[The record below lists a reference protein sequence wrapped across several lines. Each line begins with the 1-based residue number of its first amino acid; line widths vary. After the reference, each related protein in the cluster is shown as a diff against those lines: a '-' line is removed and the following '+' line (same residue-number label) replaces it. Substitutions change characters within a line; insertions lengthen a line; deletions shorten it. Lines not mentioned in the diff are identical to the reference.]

1 MLAQLLAPEAG
12 YESDN
17 ENFDCSFLSNP
28 ASNDDEGEMLEVDS
42 ERIQS
47 GSDEETE
54 PESLPV
60 LEILNRFCL
69 KIREEAMISNKAVE
83 RIRSVTVSLLKMTAQ
98 QSKAQVSKILRDNGI
113 DPSTMP
119 ELQDAFLPSSWEPGS
134 SEFIDHGDYGNCFPN
149 ISPREITLGKRRQW
163 KRLKNGRKSRIIEH
177 PEKFY
182 YISLI
187 ASLEIL
193 LNNQKI
199 LDMVAEPKA
208 SDPSSSLLCDF
219 IDGTTVQTHE
229 LFSLDNNNNNLI
241 LIVRK
246 LHVNMIKC

>member
-1 MLAQLLAPEAG
+1 MTHFN

-28 ASNDDEGEMLEVDS
+28 ASNDDEAEMLEVDS
-42 ERIQS
+42 EGIQS

-69 KIREEAMISNKAVE
+69 KIGKEAMISNKAVE

-119 ELQDAFLPSSWEPGS
+119 ELQDVFLSSSWEPGS
-134 SEFIDHGDYGNCFPN
+134 SEFLTMETGNCFPN

-163 KRLKNGRKSRIIEH
+163 KRLTCIQNAGLS
-177 PEKFY
+177 
-182 YISLI
+182 
-187 ASLEIL
+187 
-193 LNNQKI
+193 
-199 LDMVAEPKA
+199 
-208 SDPSSSLLCDF
+208 
-219 IDGTTVQTHE
+219 
-229 LFSLDNNNNNLI
+229 
-241 LIVRK
+241 
-246 LHVNMIKC
+246 